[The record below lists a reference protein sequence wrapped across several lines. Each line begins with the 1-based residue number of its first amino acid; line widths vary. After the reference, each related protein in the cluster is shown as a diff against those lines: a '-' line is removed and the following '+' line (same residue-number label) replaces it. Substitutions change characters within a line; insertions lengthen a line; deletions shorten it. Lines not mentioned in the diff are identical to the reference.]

1 MADFVKDPRMQKLLD
16 QLINRPET
24 MSSMDVEEEDLG
36 EAERMKLEQPES
48 DQYELPQDIKES
60 AGQLQQSSDKMI
72 EGLPGKTFQQDT
84 EVTKMLRKLKGGD
97 SSLEDV
103 NVAQEELEDPSLDS
117 DLRKAALAK
126 IKQRYLGR

>member
-24 MSSMDVEEEDLG
+24 MSSMDVEEVDLG

-60 AGQLQQSSDKMI
+60 AGQLEQSSDKMI

-117 DLRKAALAK
+117 DLRKAALEK